1 MKIELRNV
9 KYAAFASEETACFS
23 ATVVIDGKPAGTVS
37 NQGHGGADMYHPV
50 SLEER
55 LNAYAKT
62 LPPFVAY
69 GETFDHDADT
79 VIGDL
84 LDEHLL
90 KRDYKR
96 VIGSRLLYVGNDDK
110 LYESK
115 RRVPKAQLAEL
126 IEKAKARSD
135 VKRVLNALSEDEGF
149 ALFKSLTKKEE
160 SEHAG

>member
-23 ATVVIDGKPAGTVS
+23 ATVVLDGKPAGTVS
-37 NQGHGGADMYHPV
+37 NDGHGGPDMHHPL

-62 LPPFVAY
+62 LPSYVAY
-69 GETFDHDADT
+69 GETFEHNAET

-96 VIGSRLLYVGNDDK
+96 LVASRVLFVGSDGK
-110 LYESK
+110 LYQSSK
-115 RRVPKAQLAEL
+115 LKKPQLATL
-126 IEKAKARSD
+126 IEKTKARSD
-135 VKRVLNALSEDEGF
+135 VGQVLNTLPEDEGF
-149 ALFKSLTKKEE
+149 ALFKTMAKV
-160 SEHAG
+160 A

>member
-23 ATVVIDGKPAGTVS
+23 ATVIIDGKPAGTVS
-37 NQGHGGADMYHPV
+37 NQGHGGADMHHPL

-62 LPPFVAY
+62 LPSYVAF
-69 GETFDHDADT
+69 GQTFDQNAET
-79 VIGDL
+79 VISDL

-96 VIGSRLLYVGNDDK
+96 AVASRVLFICNDGR
-110 LYESK
+110 LYESSK
-115 RRVPKAQLAEL
+115 RIPKMQLAAL
-126 IEKAKARSD
+126 IEKTKARSD
-135 VKRVLNALSEDEGF
+135 VKHVLNMLPEDEGF

-160 SEHAG
+160 E